1 MVSNY
6 YICNM
11 ATVYKNGKS
20 ALPHLLIHLYIDK
33 MISWLN
39 LRYTKIVFGRLA
51 L

>member
-33 MISWLN
+33 MISWSMLS
-39 LRYTKIVFGRLA
+39 G
-51 L
+51 

>member
-1 MVSNY
+1 MVISY
-6 YICNM
+6 YIYNI
-11 ATVYKNGKS
+11 TTIYKNGKS
-20 ALPHLLIHLYIDK
+20 VVPHLLIHLYIDK